1 MDELASANAT
11 RGFTIDARFRG
22 GSVAAVSASPVHGFH
37 KTQANSIR
45 LLPGLGVEGDAHAG
59 VTVKHRSR
67 VARDPSRPNLRQ
79 VHLIHAE
86 LHEELRERGFEIG
99 PGILGENILT
109 NGIALLRLPRDTRLH
124 IGATAVVQ
132 VTGLRNPCHQLDD
145 YRPGLMA
152 AVLARDEHGELI
164 RKAGIMSIVLAG
176 GDVRPGDAIRAEL
189 PLAPHHPLAPV

>member
-1 MDELASANAT
+1 MSRET
-11 RGFTIDARFRG
+11 RTDRTCGRFTSFTQNCARG
-22 GSVAAVSASPVHGFH
+22 
-37 KTQANSIR
+37 
-45 LLPGLGVEGDAHAG
+45 
-59 VTVKHRSR
+59 
-67 VARDPSRPNLRQ
+67 
-79 VHLIHAE
+79 
-86 LHEELRERGFEIG
+86 GFEIG

>member
-1 MDELASANAT
+1 MKTCA
-11 RGFTIDARFRG
+11 RG
-22 GSVAAVSASPVHGFH
+22 
-37 KTQANSIR
+37 
-45 LLPGLGVEGDAHAG
+45 
-59 VTVKHRSR
+59 
-67 VARDPSRPNLRQ
+67 
-79 VHLIHAE
+79 
-86 LHEELRERGFEIG
+86 GFEIG